1 MSSSLDALFAKIS
14 SQKNS
19 LYSGPVEYIVVG
31 LGNPGKEYENTRH
44 NVGFMA
50 ADMLAQKHGCRI
62 DRLKFKSLCC
72 DAMIASKH
80 VLIMKPSTYMN
91 LSGQAVT
98 EAMQFYKVPVENV
111 LVISDDISL
120 DVGKLRC
127 RRKGSD
133 GGHNGLK
140 NIIYL
145 TGKDTFPRIKLGVG
159 KKPHPKPHPE
169 YNLAD
174 WVLSKFSDSEL
185 ADLKTALTASIDAA
199 ELIIDGK
206 MDEAMNRHNS

>member
-1 MSSSLDALFAKIS
+1 MPHSLDALFAKIS
-14 SQKNS
+14 SQNTSK
-19 LYSGPVEYIVVG
+19 YAGPVEYIIVG

-50 ADMLAQKHGCRI
+50 VDMLAQKYSVRA
-62 DRLKFKSLCC
+62 DKLKFKSLCC
-72 DAMIASKH
+72 DTVIASKR
-80 VLIMKPSTYMN
+80 VLLMKPSTYMN

-98 EAMQFYKVPVENV
+98 EAMQFYKIPIENV

-159 KKPHPKPHPE
+159 KKPTPE

-174 WVLSKFSDSEL
+174 WVLSRFTDDE
-185 ADLKTALTASIDAA
+185 ALKLKDALTAAVDCA

>member
-1 MSSSLDALFAKIS
+1 MPHSLDALFAKIS
-14 SQKNS
+14 SQNTSK
-19 LYSGPVEYIVVG
+19 YSGPIEYIIVG

-50 ADMLAQKHGCRI
+50 VDMLAQKYGCRI
-62 DRLKFKSLCC
+62 DKLKFKSLCC
-72 DAMIASKH
+72 DTVINSKR

-98 EAMQFYKVPVENV
+98 EAMQFYKIPIENV

-145 TGKDTFPRIKLGVG
+145 TGQNTFPRIKLGVG
-159 KKPHPKPHPE
+159 KKPNPE

-174 WVLSKFSDSEL
+174 WVLSRFTDKELSEL
-185 ADLKTALTASIDAA
+185 KNSLSAAVDAA
-199 ELIIDGK
+199 ELILQGK

>member
-1 MSSSLDALFAKIS
+1 MPHSLDALFAKIS
-14 SQKNS
+14 SQNTSK
-19 LYSGPVEYIVVG
+19 YSGPIEYIIVG

-50 ADMLAQKHGCRI
+50 VDMLAEKYGCRI
-62 DRLKFKSLCC
+62 DKLKFKSLCC
-72 DAMIASKH
+72 DTVINSKR

-98 EAMQFYKVPVENV
+98 EAMQFYKIPIENV

-145 TGKDTFPRIKLGVG
+145 TGQNTFPRIKLGVG
-159 KKPHPKPHPE
+159 KKPNPE

-174 WVLSKFSDSEL
+174 WVLSRFTDKELSEL
-185 ADLKTALTASIDAA
+185 KNSLSAAVDAA
-199 ELIIDGK
+199 ELILQGK